1 MNSRHTAIE
10 FLRSNSSVSVLVI
23 GGGINGAGVFRDLA
37 LQGIDVLL
45 VDKADFSSGTS
56 AATSHMAHGGLRY
69 LENGDFRLVR
79 EAIRERNLL
88 IENAPHYVQPLPT
101 TIPIFKMYS
110 GLLNALLK
118 FLGLINKTVE
128 RGAILIKIGLSLYDS
143 FTRATATIPRHSF
156 MSKSDS
162 LVQFPLL
169 NPSVICTATYY
180 DASISTPERVCIE
193 LICDALEMGDH
204 AQAANYM
211 SALGASGE
219 VVSLRDELTG
229 EIYTVQPKLV
239 VNAAGPWID
248 QVNKSLKRDTTFVS
262 GSKGSHIVIDNKNLR
277 SVIGD
282 HEFFFENDDGR
293 IVLICP
299 IVDKILVGTSELECD
314 DPNQVCCTAEEV
326 DYFIAMIMKMFP
338 QANVSRD
345 QIVFSFSGVRP
356 LIFSQS
362 SDRGNVS
369 RDHRVLLL
377 TPGDGVDYPIY
388 TLAGGKWT
396 TFRSLAE
403 KVTDQTLHVLG
414 RTRQHSTCNLSIGGG
429 KDYPKNIEE
438 EKLFLDSIIL
448 KTGFDSNRAKELF
461 DRYGSRAA
469 YVASFI
475 CREIGD
481 NDSCLDNHSGYSHGE
496 IVFLTRCEYIMH
508 LADLILRR
516 TLMAILG
523 EISLGLIVELSH
535 VVGDE
540 LGWSDSTRKDEIDC
554 FISVLSQKHG
564 VRLT

>member
-10 FLRSNSSVSVLVI
+10 FLRSHSSVSVLII

-45 VDKADFSSGTS
+45 VEKADFSSGTS

-69 LENGDFRLVR
+69 LENGDFSLVR
-79 EAIRERNLL
+79 EAVRERNLL

-101 TIPIFKMYS
+101 TIPIFKRYS

-143 FTRATATIPRHSF
+143 YTRSTATIPRHSF
-156 MSKSDS
+156 MSKLDS
-162 LVQFPLL
+162 LAQFPLL
-169 NPSVICTATYY
+169 NTSVICTATYY
-180 DASISTPERVCIE
+180 DASILSPERVCIE

-204 AQAANYM
+204 AQAVNYV
-211 SALGASGE
+211 SAVG
-219 VVSLRDELTG
+219 
-229 EIYTVQPKLV
+229 
-239 VNAAGPWID
+239 
-248 QVNKSLKRDTTFVS
+248 DTTFVS
-262 GSKGSHIVIDNKNLR
+262 GSKGSHIVIDNRNLR

-299 IVDKILVGTSELECD
+299 IADKILVGTSELECD

-326 DYFIAMIMKMFP
+326 DYFIAMIMKIFP
-338 QANVSRD
+338 QANVSKD

-356 LIFSQS
+356 LTFSQS

-414 RTRQHSTCNLSIGGG
+414 RIRQYSTCNLSIGGG
-429 KDYPKNIEE
+429 QGYPKNVEE
-438 EKLFLDSIIL
+438 EKLFLDGIIL
-448 KTGFDSNRAKELF
+448 KTGLDSNRVKELF

-469 YVASFI
+469 HVASFI

-496 IVFLTRCEYIMH
+496 IVFLTRYEYIMH
-508 LADLILRR
+508 LTDLILRR

-540 LGWSDSTRKDEIDC
+540 LGWSVSTRKDEINC
-554 FISVLSQKHG
+554 VISILSQKHG
-564 VRLT
+564 VKLI

>member
-1 MNSRHTAIE
+1 
-10 FLRSNSSVSVLVI
+10 
-23 GGGINGAGVFRDLA
+23 
-37 LQGIDVLL
+37 
-45 VDKADFSSGTS
+45 
-56 AATSHMAHGGLRY
+56 
-69 LENGDFRLVR
+69 
-79 EAIRERNLL
+79 
-88 IENAPHYVQPLPT
+88 
-101 TIPIFKMYS
+101 
-110 GLLNALLK
+110 
-118 FLGLINKTVE
+118 
-128 RGAILIKIGLSLYDS
+128 
-143 FTRATATIPRHSF
+143 
-156 MSKSDS
+156 
-162 LVQFPLL
+162 
-169 NPSVICTATYY
+169 
-180 DASISTPERVCIE
+180 
-193 LICDALEMGDH
+193 MGDH
-204 AQAANYM
+204 AQAVNYV
-211 SALGASGE
+211 SATGAFGDL
-219 VVSLRDELTG
+219 VRLRDELTG
-229 EIYTVQPKLV
+229 ETYTVKPKLV

-248 QVNKSLKRDTTFVS
+248 QVNKALKRDTTFVS
-262 GSKGSHIVIDNKNLR
+262 GSKGSHIVIDNRNLR

-299 IVDKILVGTSELECD
+299 IADKILVGTSELECD

-326 DYFIAMIMKMFP
+326 DYFIAMIMKIFP
-338 QANVSRD
+338 QANVSKD

-356 LIFSQS
+356 LTFSQS

-414 RTRQHSTCNLSIGGG
+414 RIRQYSTCNLSIGGG
-429 KDYPKNIEE
+429 QGYPKNVEE
-438 EKLFLDSIIL
+438 EKLFLDGIIL
-448 KTGFDSNRAKELF
+448 KTGLDSNRVKELF

-469 YVASFI
+469 HVASFI

-496 IVFLTRCEYIMH
+496 IVFLTRCEHVMH

-540 LGWSDSTRKDEIDC
+540 LGWSVSTRKDEINC
-554 FISVLSQKHG
+554 VISILSQKHG
-564 VRLT
+564 VKLI

>member
-10 FLRSNSSVSVLVI
+10 FLRSHSSVSVLII

-69 LENGDFRLVR
+69 LENGDFSLVR
-79 EAIRERNLL
+79 EAVRERNLL
-88 IENAPHYVQPLPT
+88 IENAPHYVHPLPT
-101 TIPIFKMYS
+101 TIPIFKRYS

-143 FTRATATIPRHSF
+143 FTRSTATIPRHSF

-162 LVQFPLL
+162 LAQFPLL
-169 NPSVICTATYY
+169 HPSVICTATYY
-180 DASISTPERVCIE
+180 DASILAPERVCIE

-204 AQAANYM
+204 AQAVNYV
-211 SALGASGE
+211 SATGAFGDL
-219 VVSLRDELTG
+219 VRLRDELTG
-229 EIYTVQPKLV
+229 ETYTVKPKLV

-248 QVNKSLKRDTTFVS
+248 QVNKALKRDTTFVS
-262 GSKGSHIVIDNKNLR
+262 GSKGSHIVIDNRNLR

-299 IVDKILVGTSELECD
+299 IADKILVGTSELECD
-314 DPNQVCCTAEEV
+314 DPNQVCCKAEEV
-326 DYFIAMIMKMFP
+326 DYFIAMIMKIFP
-338 QANVSRD
+338 QANVSKD

-356 LIFSQS
+356 LVFSKS

-369 RDHRVLLL
+369 RDHRVFLL
-377 TPGDGVDYPIY
+377 TPGNGIDYPIY

-403 KVTDQTLHVLG
+403 KVTDQTLHALG
-414 RTRQHSTCNLSIGGG
+414 RIRQYSTSNLSIGGG

-438 EKLFLDSIIL
+438 ERLFLECIIL
-448 KTGFDSNRAKELF
+448 ETGFDSNRVKELF

-469 YVASFI
+469 HVASFI
-475 CREIGD
+475 CREIGN
-481 NDSCLDNHSGYSHGE
+481 NDYCLDNHVGYSRGE
-496 IVFLTRCEYIMH
+496 IVFLTRCEYVFR
-508 LADLILRR
+508 LEDLILRR
-516 TLMAILG
+516 TLLAILG
-523 EISLGLIVELSH
+523 DISVGLLVELSY
-535 VVGDE
+535 VIGDE
-540 LGWSDSTRKDEIDC
+540 LGWSENIRKEEIDNV
-554 FISVLSQKHG
+554 ISVLSHKHG
-564 VRLT
+564 VKLS